1 MLTCSACGQENP
13 AGARFCNA
21 CGAALGGAGGEVRKT
36 VTVLF
41 ADVTGSTALGER
53 LDPESF
59 RRVMARYFDAARRA
73 VERHGGT
80 VEKFIGD
87 AVMAVFGVPT
97 VHEDDALR
105 ALRAAADLR
114 DALAALNEELER
126 DYGTSLEV
134 RVGVNTGEVV
144 AGTAERLATGDAVN
158 VAARLQQ
165 AAEPGEI
172 LVGEPTLVLARDAVE
187 AELLPPVELKG
198 KTEPITPYR
207 LLRVIEGA
215 VAAERRLDAPLVGRR
230 DELQRVQA
238 AFEDAVA
245 ERRCRLVT
253 VFGPPGIGKSR
264 LSREVALALVG
275 DASVL
280 TGRCLPYGEGI
291 TYWPLREIFS
301 AMGADDE
308 LSAALGAD
316 IPDEVFW
323 AVRKAL
329 EQRAREWPLALIVE
343 DIHWAEPT
351 LLDLIEHVHEW
362 TRDAPVLVLCLSRPE
377 LRGERPGW
385 AGEALTLE
393 PLSEAESEELIEG
406 LVGDAEVAEAVRSR
420 IREVAEGNPLF
431 VEQLLAMLAEG
442 GDADHVPPTMQ
453 ALLAARLDALPDEE
467 RSVLERASVIGLEF
481 EWDAL
486 GEVAPDGRRA
496 PGALLSA
503 LVRKEFIQ
511 PHEAIADTFRFRHML
526 IRDAAYERIPKEVR
540 ADLHERVAGWLDG
553 RGEEFDEIV
562 GYHLEQAYRSLA
574 DLGPLGDRARAL
586 ADRAGEQLAASGRRA
601 FARGDM
607 PAAAGLFERAV
618 ALPRVEDSRRLELQ
632 LDLGRALIQRGE
644 WIRADAVLAEAA
656 EAATVAGE
664 RALAA
669 YAVVELTY
677 LRMHMNTTW
686 SHARARAQLAGPIRT
701 FEELD
706 DPLGLARALTMTGL
720 LLCWSG
726 RAAAGVEELE
736 RAARYAR
743 DAGDRAQEVEALES
757 VLNFALHGPMPVPEI
772 HRVVEEGRER
782 VARNPRFETTAL
794 AVRSW
799 VEAACGRFDE
809 SRALIAEAKETA
821 RELGLTSVLAVRI
834 ANAEGRAE
842 LLAGDMSAAERAL
855 RPACEELER
864 IGDLGH
870 LCSLA
875 PELVD
880 ALHGQGSAGEAWRWV
895 EIASK
900 AAIEDDMDAQLSVR
914 RVRAKLLAARGDY
927 EEAERVAREAT
938 AAGARTDFLDH
949 HARACADLGEVLRLV
964 GKEAEAA
971 AAVAEAI
978 RLFEVKG
985 NLVASEKLRGLLAEV

>member
-13 AGARFCNA
+13 ARARFCNA

-351 LLDLIEHVHEW
+351 LLDLIEHVHDW

-420 IREVAEGNPLF
+420 ISEVAEGNPLF

-442 GDADHVPPTMQ
+442 GDADHVPPTM
-453 ALLAARLDALPDEE
+453 
-467 RSVLERASVIGLEF
+467 
-481 EWDAL
+481 
-486 GEVAPDGRRA
+486 
-496 PGALLSA
+496 
-503 LVRKEFIQ
+503 
-511 PHEAIADTFRFRHML
+511 
-526 IRDAAYERIPKEVR
+526 
-540 ADLHERVAGWLDG
+540 
-553 RGEEFDEIV
+553 
-562 GYHLEQAYRSLA
+562 
-574 DLGPLGDRARAL
+574 
-586 ADRAGEQLAASGRRA
+586 
-601 FARGDM
+601 
-607 PAAAGLFERAV
+607 
-618 ALPRVEDSRRLELQ
+618 
-632 LDLGRALIQRGE
+632 
-644 WIRADAVLAEAA
+644 
-656 EAATVAGE
+656 
-664 RALAA
+664 
-669 YAVVELTY
+669 
-677 LRMHMNTTW
+677 
-686 SHARARAQLAGPIRT
+686 
-701 FEELD
+701 
-706 DPLGLARALTMTGL
+706 
-720 LLCWSG
+720 
-726 RAAAGVEELE
+726 
-736 RAARYAR
+736 
-743 DAGDRAQEVEALES
+743 
-757 VLNFALHGPMPVPEI
+757 
-772 HRVVEEGRER
+772 
-782 VARNPRFETTAL
+782 
-794 AVRSW
+794 
-799 VEAACGRFDE
+799 
-809 SRALIAEAKETA
+809 
-821 RELGLTSVLAVRI
+821 
-834 ANAEGRAE
+834 
-842 LLAGDMSAAERAL
+842 
-855 RPACEELER
+855 
-864 IGDLGH
+864 
-870 LCSLA
+870 
-875 PELVD
+875 
-880 ALHGQGSAGEAWRWV
+880 
-895 EIASK
+895 
-900 AAIEDDMDAQLSVR
+900 
-914 RVRAKLLAARGDY
+914 
-927 EEAERVAREAT
+927 
-938 AAGARTDFLDH
+938 
-949 HARACADLGEVLRLV
+949 
-964 GKEAEAA
+964 
-971 AAVAEAI
+971 
-978 RLFEVKG
+978 
-985 NLVASEKLRGLLAEV
+985 